1 MIFPAGGEAPLV
13 PAAPCRAAEGACRR
27 AKEGGGD
34 KDGKSAEEWKRG
46 SDLRLVTF
54 SIQSSVFLT
63 PVIST
68 QSTRMES
75 GAFNWS
81 QRDAGL
87 GLQIRYCRID
97 SILAKAANRFV
108 SWQTQQIF
116 HPGGL
121 SLQARRLDG
130 ISVAKSYWEQGT
142 AYRPCWRYFHDI
154 SYIERSREG
163 RGCVGGASRA
173 AICTQI
179 QTQQGKNTKV
189 TGL

>member
-1 MIFPAGGEAPLV
+1 MVLQLRGHLWERQHFVPHWGLDATQRSIDERPPRRHPQKSRRGRRGG
-13 PAAPCRAAEGACRR
+13 
-27 AKEGGGD
+27 K
-34 KDGKSAEEWKRG
+34 KDRKSAEEWKSG
-46 SDLRLVTF
+46 LRLVTF

-75 GAFNWS
+75 AAFNWS
-81 QRDAGL
+81 QRDTGL

-116 HPGGL
+116 HPGVGVGVGG
-121 SLQARRLDG
+121 SCLQAPRLDG

-142 AYRPCWRYFHDI
+142 AYGPMLEI
-154 SYIERSREG
+154 LS
-163 RGCVGGASRA
+163 
-173 AICTQI
+173 
-179 QTQQGKNTKV
+179 
-189 TGL
+189 

>member
-1 MIFPAGGEAPLV
+1 MRGGN
-13 PAAPCRAAEGACRR
+13 
-27 AKEGGGD
+27 EGGGAVRGE
-34 KDGKSAEEWKRG
+34 KDGKSTEEWKNG

-54 SIQSSVFLT
+54 SVQSSVFLT

-97 SILAKAANRFV
+97 SILPKAANRFV

-116 HPGGL
+116 HPRVL
-121 SLQARRLDG
+121 LQARRLDG
-130 ISVAKSYWEQGT
+130 ISVAKSCWEG
-142 AYRPCWRYFHDI
+142 
-154 SYIERSREG
+154 
-163 RGCVGGASRA
+163 
-173 AICTQI
+173 
-179 QTQQGKNTKV
+179 
-189 TGL
+189 